1 MKMTFTKEIIK
12 EAIKSGCRTVSELN
26 NYITQQELSLNKI

>member
-1 MKMTFTKEIIK
+1 MKITFTKEIIK

-26 NYITQQELSLNKI
+26 NYITQQELIASKI